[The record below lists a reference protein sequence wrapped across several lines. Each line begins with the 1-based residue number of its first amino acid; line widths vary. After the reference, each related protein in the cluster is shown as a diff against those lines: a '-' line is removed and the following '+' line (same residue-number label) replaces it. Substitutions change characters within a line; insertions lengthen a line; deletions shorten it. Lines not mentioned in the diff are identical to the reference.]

1 MDEILRQLGELLLAA
16 IPTVVVFV
24 MLFFAYKLIVHKPL
38 VAVLE
43 ERRARTQGA
52 VEKANADI
60 AAAEA
65 RTAEY
70 EQRLREARLS
80 IFKKLEARRQQWLQ
94 ARAAAVAEA
103 RAAAEVRVRAA
114 RASLE
119 QDVEQAKVT
128 LQAESDTLAS
138 QIIRAVLKP
147 ALAAEFP
154 VAGGRQS

>member
-1 MDEILRQLGELLLAA
+1 
-16 IPTVVVFV
+16 
-24 MLFFAYKLIVHKPL
+24 
-38 VAVLE
+38 
-43 ERRARTQGA
+43 
-52 VEKANADI
+52 
-60 AAAEA
+60 
-65 RTAEY
+65 
-70 EQRLREARLS
+70 
-80 IFKKLEARRQQWLQ
+80 
-94 ARAAAVAEA
+94 VAEA

-138 QIIRAVLKP
+138 QIIRTVLKP

>member
-1 MDEILRQLGELLLAA
+1 MEEILRQLGELLLAA

-43 ERRARTQGA
+43 ERRARTEGA

-103 RAAAEVRVRAA
+103 RAAAEARVKAA

-128 LQAESDTLAS
+128 LQAESETLAS
-138 QIIRAVLKP
+138 QIIRTVLKP

-154 VAGGRQS
+154 MAGGRPS

>member
-38 VAVLE
+38 VVVLE

-70 EQRLREARLS
+70 EQRLRDARLS

-103 RAAAEVRVRAA
+103 RATGEARVKAA

-128 LQAESDTLAS
+128 LQAESEALAS
-138 QIIRAVLKP
+138 QIIRTVLKP
-147 ALAAEFP
+147 ALAADFP
-154 VAGGRQS
+154 VAGGRPS

>member
-16 IPTVVVFV
+16 IPTVVVFLI
-24 MLFFAYKLIVHKPL
+24 LFFAYKLIVHKPL
-38 VAVLE
+38 VAVLD

-70 EQRLREARLS
+70 EQRLRDARLS

-94 ARAAAVAEA
+94 ARTAAVAEA
-103 RAAAEVRVRAA
+103 RAAAETRVKAA
-114 RASLE
+114 RTSLE

-128 LQAESDTLAS
+128 LQAEGETLAS
-138 QIIRAVLKP
+138 QIIRTVLKP
-147 ALAAEFP
+147 ALVAGRP

>member
-1 MDEILRQLGELLLAA
+1 
-16 IPTVVVFV
+16 VVFV
-24 MLFFAYKLIVHKPL
+24 ILFFAYKLIVHKPL

-70 EQRLREARLS
+70 EQRLRDARLS

-103 RAAAEVRVRAA
+103 RAAAETRVKAA
-114 RASLE
+114 RTALE
-119 QDVEQAKVT
+119 QDVKQARVT
-128 LQAESDTLAS
+128 LQGESETLAS
-138 QIIRAVLKP
+138 QIIRTVLKP
-147 ALAAEFP
+147 ALVAGSP
-154 VAGGRQS
+154 MAGGRPS

>member
-24 MLFFAYKLIVHKPL
+24 LLFFSYKLIVHKPL

-80 IFKKLEARRQQWLQ
+80 IFKELEARRQQWLQ
-94 ARAAAVAEA
+94 ARAAAVTGA
-103 RAAAEVRVRAA
+103 RAAAEGRVKAA

-119 QDVEQAKVT
+119 QDVAQAKAT
-128 LQAESDTLAS
+128 LQAESETLAS
-138 QIIRAVLKP
+138 QIIRTVLKP
-147 ALAAEFP
+147 ALAAESP
-154 VAGGRQS
+154 VAGGRQP

>member
-24 MLFFAYKLIVHKPL
+24 ILFFAYKLIVHKPL
-38 VAVLE
+38 VAVLD

-70 EQRLREARLS
+70 EQRLRDARLS

-103 RAAAEVRVRAA
+103 RAAAETRVKAA
-114 RASLE
+114 RTALE

-128 LQAESDTLAS
+128 LEAESETLAS
-138 QIIRAVLKP
+138 QIIRTVLKP
-147 ALAAEFP
+147 ALVAGSP

>member
-1 MDEILRQLGELLLAA
+1 MEEILRQLGELLLAA

-43 ERRARTQGA
+43 ERRARTEGA

-103 RAAAEVRVRAA
+103 RAAAEARVKAA

-128 LQAESDTLAS
+128 LQAESETLAS
-138 QIIRAVLKP
+138 QIIHTVLKP
-147 ALAAEFP
+147 AFAAGRP
-154 VAGGRQS
+154 MAGGRQS

>member
-24 MLFFAYKLIVHKPL
+24 ILFFAYKLIVHKPL
-38 VAVLE
+38 VAVLD

-70 EQRLREARLS
+70 EQRLRDARLS

-103 RAAAEVRVRAA
+103 RAAAETRVKAA
-114 RASLE
+114 RTSLE

-128 LQAESDTLAS
+128 LQAESETLAN
-138 QIIRAVLKP
+138 QIIRTVLKP
-147 ALAAEFP
+147 ALVAGSP
-154 VAGGRQS
+154 VAGGRPS

>member
-24 MLFFAYKLIVHKPL
+24 ILFFAYKLIVHQPL

-43 ERRARTQGA
+43 ERRARTHGA

-70 EQRLREARLS
+70 EQRLRDARLS

-103 RAAAEVRVRAA
+103 RAAAETRVKAA

-128 LQAESDTLAS
+128 LQAEGETLAN
-138 QIIRAVLKP
+138 QIIRTVLKP
-147 ALAAEFP
+147 ALAVGRP
-154 VAGGRQS
+154 LAGGRQS

>member
-1 MDEILRQLGELLLAA
+1 
-16 IPTVVVFV
+16 VVVFLI
-24 MLFFAYKLIVHKPL
+24 LFFAYKLIVHKPL
-38 VAVLE
+38 VAVLD

-70 EQRLREARLS
+70 EQRLRDARLS

-94 ARAAAVAEA
+94 ARTAAVAEA
-103 RAAAEVRVRAA
+103 RAAAETRVKAA

-128 LQAESDTLAS
+128 LQAEGETLAS
-138 QIIRAVLKP
+138 QIIRTVLKP
-147 ALAAEFP
+147 ALVAGRP

>member
-1 MDEILRQLGELLLAA
+1 MEEILRQLGDLLLAA

-24 MLFFAYKLIVHKPL
+24 ILFLAYKLIVHKPL

-52 VEKANADI
+52 VEKADADI

-80 IFKKLEARRQQWLQ
+80 IFKKLETQRQQWLQ
-94 ARAAAVAEA
+94 GRAAAVAEA
-103 RAAAEVRVRAA
+103 RTAADARVKAA
-114 RASLE
+114 RASLD
-119 QDVEQAKVT
+119 QDVQQAKAT
-128 LQAESDTLAS
+128 LQAESETLAA
-138 QIIRAVLKP
+138 QIIRTVLKP
-147 ALAAEFP
+147 APAAGFP
-154 VAGGRQS
+154 LAGGRQS